1 MGRPIDGNAHFN
13 IHPATGKERRR
24 YRDLNLLTRLERIM
38 YAFLA
43 AYVCCLLGLHALYY
57 AGIFTAMERDP
68 SSIIHATRT
77 TFVCIFFTLISL
89 QIVRRRPSGLL
100 IVAAASY
107 SAATFIEDF
116 LVLESSFF
124 LPEHP
129 MAIVLYALRPLF
141 LLMLVY
147 WAVRRRSI
155 EAT

>member
-1 MGRPIDGNAHFN
+1 VGRRIDGNAHFD
-13 IHPATGKERRR
+13 IHPATDKERRR
-24 YRDLNLLTRLERIM
+24 YRDLNLLTRLERFM

-89 QIVRRRPSGLL
+89 QIARRRPSGLL

-107 SAATFIEDF
+107 SARRLSRTFWY
-116 LVLESSFF
+116 SN
-124 LPEHP
+124 
-129 MAIVLYALRPLF
+129 PLF
-141 LLMLVY
+141 SCLNIQWPACCMPYDLCFY
-147 WAVRRRSI
+147 
-155 EAT
+155 

>member
-1 MGRPIDGNAHFN
+1 VPSGQGSPFRLPTRQRQGA
-13 IHPATGKERRR
+13 RC
-24 YRDLNLLTRLERIM
+24 YRGLNLLTRVERII
-38 YAFLA
+38 YAVVG

-57 AGIFTAMERDP
+57 AGIFTAVERDP
-68 SSIIHATRT
+68 SAIIHATRT
-77 TFVCIFFTLISL
+77 TFACIFFTLISL

-107 SAATFIEDF
+107 SSATFIEDF

-129 MAIVLYALRPLF
+129 LARALYTLRPLF

-155 EAT
+155 ETT